1 MNIHYLCI
9 MGLFFKKQQILI
21 TGIIVCM
28 QGLLNLNQQNIQ
40 HSRSKFISNS
50 PLFYFSINRLHRIF
64 LEQLI

>member
-1 MNIHYLCI
+1 

-28 QGLLNLNQQNIQ
+28 QGLLNLNQQNIK
-40 HSRSKFISNS
+40 HSRPKFISNS
-50 PLFYFSINRLHRIF
+50 PLLYFSIKQLHRIF